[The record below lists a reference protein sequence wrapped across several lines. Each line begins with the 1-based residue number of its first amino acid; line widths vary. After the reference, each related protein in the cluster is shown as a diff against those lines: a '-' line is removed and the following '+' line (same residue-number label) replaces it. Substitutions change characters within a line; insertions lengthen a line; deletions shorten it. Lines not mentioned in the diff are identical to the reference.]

1 MVGQVDAVDSVG
13 AVHTGSNGAHTGVQ
27 RAMRHPSLM
36 RWIGILGGVV
46 IGILTAVQARL
57 NGALGFEL
65 GDGLL
70 AALISMILA
79 LGIMIVVSLVVPNG
93 RSGARALS
101 RGLRGRTIPW
111 WMVAGGA
118 AGALT
123 VATQGLTAGVIGVA
137 LFSVGVVA
145 GQTVNGLVL
154 DRVGYGPAGVVAV
167 TGGRLMGAV
176 LALVAVAISIS
187 PELLATVPLW
197 MLVLPVLTGA
207 GIAWQQ
213 ATNGRLRHRT
223 GSALTATLV
232 NFIGGTILL
241 TIAVAINISIVGWPA
256 TVPTEPWLYLGGIA
270 GMLYVLMSASL
281 VRFTGMLLLGL
292 AVVVGQL
299 AASVLIDIWY
309 PAASGAPLWQA
320 LIMVL
325 LALMAVAAAVIP
337 WGRVRWGRL
346 LGRKA

>member
-1 MVGQVDAVDSVG
+1 MGQVDA
-13 AVHTGSNGAHTGVQ
+13 AGSLHEGSSAAQSRVQ
-27 RAMRHPSLM
+27 RALQHPSVM
-36 RWIGILGGVV
+36 RWVGLAGAVL
-46 IGILTAVQARL
+46 IGILTAVQARI
-57 NGALGFEL
+57 NGALGIEL

-79 LGIMIVVSLVVPNG
+79 LVVMIVLSLVVPNG
-93 RSGARALS
+93 RRGARALYS
-101 RGLRGRTIPW
+101 GLRKRTIPW

-123 VATQGLTAGVIGVA
+123 VATQGLTVAVIGVA

-154 DRVGYGPAGVVAV
+154 DRVGYGPAGVVAI
-167 TGGRLMGAV
+167 TPGRLMGAV
-176 LALVAVAISIS
+176 IALAAVALSIS
-187 PELLATVPLW
+187 PEVLATVPIW

-241 TIAVAINISIVGWPA
+241 AIAVAINISIVGWPV
-256 TVPTEPWLYLGGIA
+256 TFPTEPWLYVGGLA
-270 GMLYVLMSASL
+270 GMVYVLLSASL

-292 AVVVGQL
+292 AAIVGQL
-299 AASVLIDIWY
+299 TASVLIDIWW
-309 PAASGAPLWQA
+309 PATSGAGPWQA
-320 LIMVL
+320 LAMVV
-325 LALMAVAAAVIP
+325 LALMAVAAAAIP
-337 WGRVRWGRL
+337 WGRVPWRRL
-346 LGRKA
+346 LRRAK